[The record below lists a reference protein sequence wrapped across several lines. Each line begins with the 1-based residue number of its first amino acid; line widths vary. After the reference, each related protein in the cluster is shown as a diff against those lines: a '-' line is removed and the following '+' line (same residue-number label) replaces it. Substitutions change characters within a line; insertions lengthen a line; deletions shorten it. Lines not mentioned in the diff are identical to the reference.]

1 MRPRSLL
8 DLNTFQHQQLPQET
22 SSSVIPGHLQTNT
35 PTDRPYI
42 LSGRLKLHNETM
54 GSSHSA
60 MRPGCPDHFSVDDP
74 YNTWHSQMTSAPGSE
89 PSPYHQQ
96 PSRTYDPASYFYYT
110 YHNAADDRS
119 KNVIPPYVPA
129 DYPPPGKAVG
139 FYGLSNIP
147 PPPPGPPPARPQ
159 HTGMPSYVRSAPTG
173 TAPRS
178 PPPLY
183 HHGN

>member
-1 MRPRSLL
+1 M
-8 DLNTFQHQQLPQET
+8 
-22 SSSVIPGHLQTNT
+22 
-35 PTDRPYI
+35 
-42 LSGRLKLHNETM
+42 SGRLKLHNETM

-129 DYPPPGKAVG
+129 NYPPPGKTVG
-139 FYGLSNIP
+139 FYGHSNIIIP